1 MFPSHSDI
9 TEDATPTSLDGER
22 VLGEQE
28 ESGLKK
34 VSSESTL
41 KDEFESMDVGDT
53 SSFLETLDSE
63 VSMMVS
69 DAMMSTHSE
78 SNSTKPILFLL

>member
-1 MFPSHSDI
+1 MFCTHSDI
-9 TEDATPTSLDGER
+9 TEEGTPTPLEGER

-28 ESGLKK
+28 EGGLKK

-53 SSFLETLDSE
+53 SSLLETLDSE

-69 DAMMSTHSE
+69 DAVTSPHR
-78 SNSTKPILFLL
+78 

>member
-1 MFPSHSDI
+1 MECCFSCSAVN
-9 TEDATPTSLDGER
+9 EDGTVTPLEGEK

-28 ESGLKK
+28 EGGLKK

-41 KDEFESMDVGDT
+41 KDEFDSMEVGDT
-53 SSFLETLDSE
+53 SSLLETLDSE

-69 DAMMSTHSE
+69 DTAMF
-78 SNSTKPILFLL
+78 PLVGQ